1 MKYIRECWSRSKA
14 YRVLLILA
22 VIYAVLRLAIQVFLF
37 SDAMRPEA
45 VAEGV
50 QVSADLQQS
59 YIASARHFQARED
72 LYLTGSLEHVE
83 AHYLYSPAFA
93 FFFSPLLLLPL
104 QILLPLML
112 VIHVVAYGLLY
123 VWWQRIF
130 EQNNLSRLASQWA
143 RLLPLYLVFTVFWD
157 DLAYMNTYIIIALF
171 ATFLIDAIMQEKL
184 GWASF
189 WLGAVILP
197 IKPHWAFALALP
209 LLLGRYRFFIKLLGG
224 AVVAYLIVAGVTILA
239 GGVEYGIRQY
249 QDYFSFLSRLTRDYP
264 WWGPDRPFLGY
275 NHSVLQIVL
284 YLFGVSEANMRLATI
299 LKLVLLLPLGWV
311 SLKFLRNPP
320 RQAGSE
326 IPQTALALVF
336 ALYLGAFIWLD
347 MVWELSLAMVI
358 FAYLLATTEHK
369 GTRLLLWALFGP
381 YALLDIWRLVSYI
394 ALGDDVLYEG
404 AYVLTDP
411 LTYIPWIMMVLLAFY
426 ALLLRRLS
434 RLSTRG
440 SELPADNLK
449 FGGIASHPTA

>member
-1 MKYIRECWSRSKA
+1 MKYIKEHWSRSKT

-22 VIYAVLRLAIQVFLF
+22 VIYAILRLAIQIFLF

-59 YIASARHFQARED
+59 YIASAQHFQARED
-72 LYLTGSLEHVE
+72 LYLKGSLEHVE

-93 FFFSPLLLLPL
+93 FFFAPVLLLPL

-112 VIHVVAYGLLY
+112 VLHVLAYGLLY
-123 VWWQRIF
+123 IWWHRIF
-130 EQNNLSRLASQWA
+130 DRNHLPQIASQWA
-143 RLLPLYLVFTVFWD
+143 HLLPLYLVFSVFWD
-157 DLAYMNTYIIIALF
+157 DLSYMNTYIIIALC
-171 ATFLIDAIMQEKL
+171 ATFLIDAILQEKL

-209 LLLGRYRFFIKLLGG
+209 LLLGRYRFFFKLLVG
-224 AVVAYLIVAGVTILA
+224 AAVAYLIVAGTTILA

-249 QDYFSFLSRLTRDYP
+249 QDYFGFLSRLSRDYP

-284 YLFGVSEANMRLATI
+284 YYLGVSPANVRLATI
-299 LKLVLLLPLGWV
+299 LKLILLLPLGWI
-311 SLKFLRNPP
+311 SLKFLRKPP
-320 RQAGSE
+320 DQPENE
-326 IPQTALALVF
+326 IPETALVLAF
-336 ALYLGAFIWLD
+336 AFYLGAFIWLD
-347 MVWELSLAMVI
+347 MVWELSLGMVI
-358 FAYLLATTEHK
+358 FAYLLATTEQK
-369 GTRLLLWALFGP
+369 ATRVFLWVLFGP
-381 YALLDIWRLVSYI
+381 YALLDIWRLVSYM
-394 ALGDDVLYEG
+394 ALGEEVLYEG

-411 LTYIPWIMMVLLAFY
+411 LIYIPWIMIVLLVFY
-426 ALLLRRLS
+426 AMLLMRLNKFSESRS
-434 RLSTRG
+434 RLQRDIS
-440 SELPADNLK
+440 A
-449 FGGIASHPTA
+449 

>member
-1 MKYIRECWSRSKA
+1 MKYIKEHWSRSKT

-22 VIYAVLRLAIQVFLF
+22 VIYAILRLAIQIFLF

-59 YIASARHFQARED
+59 YIASAQHFQARED
-72 LYLTGSLEHVE
+72 LYLKGSLEHVE

-93 FFFSPLLLLPL
+93 FFFAPVLLLPL

-112 VIHVVAYGLLY
+112 VLHVLAYGLLY
-123 VWWQRIF
+123 IWWHRIF
-130 EQNNLSRLASQWA
+130 DRNHLAQVASQWA
-143 RLLPLYLVFTVFWD
+143 RLLPLYLVFSVFWD
-157 DLAYMNTYIIIALF
+157 DLSYMNTYIIIALC
-171 ATFLIDAIMQEKL
+171 ATFLIDAILQEKL

-209 LLLGRYRFFIKLLGG
+209 LLLGRYRFFFKLLVG
-224 AVVAYLIVAGVTILA
+224 AAVAYLIVAGTTILA

-249 QDYFSFLSRLTRDYP
+249 QDYFGFLSRLTHDYP

-284 YLFGVSEANMRLATI
+284 YYLGVSPANVRLATI
-299 LKLVLLLPLGWV
+299 LKLILLLPLGWI
-311 SLKFLRNPP
+311 SLKFLRKPP
-320 RQAGSE
+320 DQPENE
-326 IPQTALALVF
+326 IPETALVLAF
-336 ALYLGAFIWLD
+336 AFYLGAFIWLD
-347 MVWELSLAMVI
+347 MVWELSLGMVI
-358 FAYLLATTEHK
+358 FAYLLATTEQK
-369 GTRLLLWALFGP
+369 ATRVFLWVLFGP
-381 YALLDIWRLVSYI
+381 YALLDIWRLVSYM
-394 ALGDDVLYEG
+394 ALGDEVLYEG

-411 LTYIPWIMMVLLAFY
+411 LIYIPWIMMVLLVFY
-426 ALLLRRLS
+426 AMLLMRLNKFSESRS
-434 RLSTRG
+434 RLQRDIS
-440 SELPADNLK
+440 A
-449 FGGIASHPTA
+449 